1 MREIKEYIRNKKNSD
16 NVIGLDIGGELK
28 HYPILSFDYD
38 ITYHRSINHLY
49 PSTSQLTIN
58 TKSSNLIFLLS
69 EINFTSKYN
78 IYIGNKE
85 FHRCFVTNYFV
96 NENNVSEFTIS
107 VDYLQIN

>member
-49 PSTSQLTIN
+49 PSSSQLRIN
-58 TKSSNLIFLLS
+58 TTNIDLIHLLS
-69 EINFTSKYN
+69 NNSSKITIIINNRVFHGCFTTSYSLSSDD
-78 IYIGNKE
+78 IKE
-85 FHRCFVTNYFV
+85 FI
-96 NENNVSEFTIS
+96 IS